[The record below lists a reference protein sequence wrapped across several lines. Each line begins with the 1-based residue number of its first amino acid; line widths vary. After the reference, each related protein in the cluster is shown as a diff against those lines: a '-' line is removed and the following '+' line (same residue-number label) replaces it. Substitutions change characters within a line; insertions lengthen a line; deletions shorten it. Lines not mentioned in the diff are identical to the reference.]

1 MGDVVILKHE
11 EGVRM
16 DGTRLAAILRA
27 RGPGAAEAALLA
39 RLNDMAVQIAQME
52 RHYRAGRMV
61 LVCRHGRR
69 LQHGAED
76 IGMRSFARVAR
87 DTRICAVRGD
97 MVAFTASWARLLR
110 IHERSLQAARA
121 MRGAS
126 G

>member
-27 RGPGAAEAALLA
+27 RGPGAAEAVLLA
-39 RLNDMAVQIAQME
+39 RINDMAVQIAQME
-52 RHYRAGRMV
+52 RHYRAGRVV

-69 LQHGAED
+69 LQHAAEE

-87 DTRICAVRGD
+87 DARICAVRGD
-97 MVAFTASWARLLR
+97 MVAFTAAWARLLR
-110 IHERSLQAARA
+110 IHDRSLQAARA

>member
-61 LVCRHGRR
+61 LVCRHARR

-87 DTRICAVRGD
+87 DTRICAARGD
-97 MVAFTASWARLLR
+97 VVAFTASWARLLR
-110 IHERSLQAARA
+110 IHDRSLQAARA
-121 MRGAS
+121 LRGAS